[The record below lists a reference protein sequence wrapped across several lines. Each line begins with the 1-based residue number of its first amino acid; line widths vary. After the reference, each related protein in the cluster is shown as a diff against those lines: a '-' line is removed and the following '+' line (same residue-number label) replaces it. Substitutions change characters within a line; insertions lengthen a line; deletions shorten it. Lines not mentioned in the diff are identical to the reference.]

1 MIDQGEL
8 FDIPNPCIGICT
20 VNNKGYCKG
29 CLRNRK
35 ERQHWYEF
43 SPFQKQLIINL
54 CDKRRQKILAGRTAA
69 LIEEPEAEYDVSP
82 QAELFAADAPV
93 VDADTENPDIHNTV
107 RPEPEK
113 ATPEK
118 AAQESTVKENKTR
131 ENTAQS
137 NTEQTAKPQQTK
149 PAEPQDSPVVVNDQ
163 GQMGLF

>member
-35 ERQHWYEF
+35 ECQHWYEF

-69 LIEEPEAEYDVSP
+69 LIEEPEAEYEVSP

-93 VDADTENPDIHNTV
+93 ANADKPDVNNTV
-107 RPEPEK
+107 GPE
-113 ATPEK
+113 PEK

-131 ENTAQS
+131 ENTAQN

>member
-69 LIEEPEAEYDVSP
+69 LIEEPEAEYEVSP

-93 VDADTENPDIHNTV
+93 VDVDADTENPDIHNTV

-113 ATPEK
+113 A
-118 AAQESTVKENKTR
+118 AQESTR
-131 ENTAQS
+131 
-137 NTEQTAKPQQTK
+137 
-149 PAEPQDSPVVVNDQ
+149 
-163 GQMGLF
+163 

>member
-54 CDKRRQKILAGRTAA
+54 CDKRRQKILAGRVAA
-69 LIEEPEAEYDVSP
+69 LIEEPEAEYEVSP

-93 VDADTENPDIHNTV
+93 VDADTENPDAHNTV
-107 RPEPEK
+107 GPEPEK

-118 AAQESTVKENKTR
+118 AAQENKTR
-131 ENTAQS
+131 ENTAQN
-137 NTEQTAKPQQTK
+137 NTEQISKPQKTR

>member
-93 VDADTENPDIHNTV
+93 VDADKPDANNTAG
-107 RPEPEK
+107 PEPDK
-113 ATPEK
+113 TTPEK
-118 AAQESTVKENKTR
+118 AAQESTVKENKT
-131 ENTAQS
+131 QK
-137 NTEQTAKPQQTK
+137 NTEQRSKPQQTK
-149 PAEPQDSPVVVNDQ
+149 PAEQQDSPVVVNDQ

>member
-69 LIEEPEAEYDVSP
+69 LIEEPEAEYEVSP
-82 QAELFAADAPV
+82 QTELFAADAPV
-93 VDADTENPDIHNTV
+93 VDTDKPNINNTV
-107 RPEPEK
+107 GPEPEK
-113 ATPEK
+113 ATSEK

-131 ENTAQS
+131 ENTAQN
-137 NTEQTAKPQQTK
+137 NTERTAKPQQTK